1 MHGRHVA
8 QQGGQTD
15 AKNVPAHGERIM
27 EDRWREAMSRDRLTM
42 HNGEVLRCVW
52 SDYLSRSMDPARRRD
67 EKHRRGAI
75 ALSDSDSGETTE
87 LSSRPKSRGSKGDHW
102 RD

>member
-27 EDRWREAMSRDRLTM
+27 EDRWREAMSRDHLIM
-42 HNGEVLRCVW
+42 HDGEVLRCVW
-52 SDYLSRSMDPARRRD
+52 SDELSRSMDPARRRD
-67 EKHRRGAI
+67 EKHRRRAI
-75 ALSDSDSGETTE
+75 VCADSDSGETTE
-87 LSSRPKSRGSKGDHW
+87 LS
-102 RD
+102 